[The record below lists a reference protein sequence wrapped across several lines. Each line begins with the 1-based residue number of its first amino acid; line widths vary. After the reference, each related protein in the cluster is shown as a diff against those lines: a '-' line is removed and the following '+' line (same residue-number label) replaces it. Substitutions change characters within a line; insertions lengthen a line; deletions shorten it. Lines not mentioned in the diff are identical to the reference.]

1 MEREVIL
8 TGIGGQGI
16 QIAAQILAQAAT
28 LEDRYV
34 LYLGTYGGTMRGG
47 NTDSTVIVADAPI
60 TAPPIVSR
68 TWSALAMHHAFWEP
82 LRGKVRPG
90 GVVVVNATL
99 FTAPI
104 GRDDVRVFPVPATQI
119 ATDQGTALAA
129 AMVLIGAYAGLTGLV
144 CVESLVEAMRQ
155 TLPPYRRQHADANER
170 ALRAGCE
177 AVPSDIAPAWVTH
190 EAAA

>member
-82 LRGKVRPG
+82 LRAKVRPG

>member
-16 QIAAQILAQAAT
+16 QIAAQILARAAT

-34 LYLGTYGGTMRGG
+34 TYLGTYGGTMRGG

-60 TAPPIVSR
+60 GAPPIVSR

>member
-60 TAPPIVSR
+60 GAPPIVSR